1 MGLVNVELLD
11 PRVDFVFKRIFGSEN
26 NKDVLLDFLNQ
37 IFIKAGEPPLN
48 EIILM
53 NPYTDKD
60 DPLDKQSIFDVY
72 AKTAEGKMIDIEM
85 QLFNKYNIEKRT
97 LFYWSK
103 RYASQ
108 LQQGEKYQE
117 LKKCVTINI
126 LNYSFLPNDEYH
138 NVFHLREDRTMIPL
152 IDDIEVHFLELSKLD
167 DVIPTQ
173 SGLKNWLLFLK
184 SVDTTYWE
192 VLKMNEPGLTKAM
205 DTLQYLSQDSEAR
218 RLYEARQKYLHDEA
232 SMLEGA
238 KQVGMREGM
247 KEGMKEG
254 LKKGVI
260 EVAKN
265 MLGLNMDITTIANV
279 TGLSED
285 EISKLKK

>member
-1 MGLVNVELLD
+1 MELFDVELLD

-26 NKDVLLDFLNQ
+26 NKDVLLAFLNR
-37 IFIKAGEPPLN
+37 IFTRVGEPPLT

-53 NPYTDKD
+53 NPYTEKD

-72 AKTAEGKMIDIEM
+72 AKTAEGKLIDIEM
-85 QLFNKYNIEKRT
+85 QLFNKYDIEKRT

-103 RYASQ
+103 RYAGQ

-126 LNYSFLPNDEYH
+126 LNYPFLPNDEYH
-138 NVFHLREDRTMIPL
+138 NVFHLSEDRTGIPL
-152 IDDIEVHFLELSKLD
+152 TDDIEIHVLELPKLD
-167 DVIPTQ
+167 NEIP
-173 SGLKNWLLFLK
+173 SNGGLENWLLFLK
-184 SVDTTYWE
+184 GINTTYWE
-192 VLKMNEPGLTKAM
+192 ALKMNEPGLKKAM

-238 KQVGMREGM
+238 KQAGMKMGMQEGM
-247 KEGMKEG
+247 QAGIK
-254 LKKGVI
+254 

-265 MLGLNMDITTIANV
+265 MLELNLDIATIAKA
-279 TGLSED
+279 TGLSEK
-285 EISKLKK
+285 EILELKN